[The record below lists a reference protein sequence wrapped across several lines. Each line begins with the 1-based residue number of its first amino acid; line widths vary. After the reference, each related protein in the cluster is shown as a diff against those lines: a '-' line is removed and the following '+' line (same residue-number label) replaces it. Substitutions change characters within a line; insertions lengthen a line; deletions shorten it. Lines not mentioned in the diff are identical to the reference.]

1 MRHNLDKESENT
13 DRWLVSYADFITLLF
28 AFFVVMYSVSQVNE
42 GKFKILSETLVDA
55 FVQPERS
62 LQPIQVGEVNR
73 AETET
78 SGDAIYPE
86 DYFGE
91 PATPESERA
100 FEELREE
107 FSHSLQQLIES
118 DVVKLRSNEHWFVID
133 IRSGML
139 FSSGSDTLTPA
150 GRVLIENIAVEFLNQ
165 PNAIHIRGYTDNIP
179 IRSRRFSSN
188 WALSSARAVSVL
200 ELMQQVGVEPE
211 RLVPEG
217 YGEFQPIA
225 SNDTPEGRAQNRRV
239 VINLSKYPPA
249 KSELERQA
257 IEEAAR
263 ELQEQTQIQPDQ
275 ASTNPAPATQ
285 SQSNNPANQTN
296 TNPANQASNNSANTG
311 NIRLIR
317 APDGTLIIR
326 RVDEDDDEA
335 NDNNNDQ
342 GSGNG

>member
-1 MRHNLDKESENT
+1 
-13 DRWLVSYADFITLLF
+13 
-28 AFFVVMYSVSQVNE
+28 
-42 GKFKILSETLVDA
+42 
-55 FVQPERS
+55 
-62 LQPIQVGEVNR
+62 
-73 AETET
+73 
-78 SGDAIYPE
+78 
-86 DYFGE
+86 
-91 PATPESERA
+91 
-100 FEELREE
+100 
-107 FSHSLQQLIES
+107 
-118 DVVKLRSNEHWFVID
+118 
-133 IRSGML
+133 ML

-200 ELMQQVGVEPE
+200 EIMQQVGVDPE

-263 ELQEQTQIQPDQ
+263 ELQQQTQIPADQ
-275 ASTNPAPATQ
+275 TSINPAPSGQ
-285 SQSNNPANQTN
+285 SQTPAATNPANQTN
-296 TNPANQASNNSANTG
+296 SNPANQANSG

-326 RVDEDDDEA
+326 RVDEDDDNTNE
-335 NDNNNDQ
+335 NNDQ

>member
-1 MRHNLDKESENT
+1 MRHNLDRESENT

-55 FVQPERS
+55 FVTPERS

-73 AETET
+73 TETET
-78 SGDAIYPE
+78 SGDETYPN

-91 PATPESERA
+91 PATPESEQA
-100 FEELREE
+100 FEELKQEYT
-107 FSHSLQQLIES
+107 HSLQQLIQA

-139 FSSGSDTLTPA
+139 FSSGSDQLTQA
-150 GRVLIENIAVEFLNQ
+150 GQELIRKVAEDYRTD

-179 IRSRRFSSN
+179 IKSRRFSSN
-188 WALSSARAVSVL
+188 WALSSARAVAVL
-200 ELMQQVGVEPE
+200 ELMQNVGVDPE

-217 YGEFQPIA
+217 YGEHQPVA
-225 SNDTPEGRAQNRRV
+225 SNDTAEGRAINRRV
-239 VINLSKYPPA
+239 VIALSKYPPA

-257 IEEAAR
+257 IEEAAE
-263 ELQEQTQIQPDQ
+263 ELQQNI
-275 ASTNPAPATQ
+275 NPATQ
-285 SQSNNPANQTN
+285 LLQNQSGNLATQQATGTN
-296 TNPANQASNNSANTG
+296 TPNTPTDNTNQ
-311 NIRLIR
+311 IRLIR

-326 RVDEDDDEA
+326 AQDDTTDDQEN
-335 NDNNNDQ
+335 NDNQN
-342 GSGNG
+342 